1 MIETKWKP
9 STASTLGAVRAG
21 LGRTL
26 LALFAISGL
35 INLLALTGSIY
46 MLQVYD
52 RVLSSRSVPTLI
64 TLTLIVAITYAF
76 LGLLE
81 ILRSQASNRIGSIFE
96 SRLCGTVN
104 QLVLRRPLLGM
115 SRAQSQQPIRDVDTV
130 RSFLSGGG
138 AVAFLDL
145 PWMPL
150 YLGFVFLLHPALGL
164 LCLVGMALIMVLTLL
179 TERLSKGLVELA
191 CHADSKRRGLA
202 DAGTRNA
209 EALHA
214 MGFAD
219 RAAERL
225 ERANRAFVALQTRSG
240 DVIATLG
247 GLSRVLRLFLQSATL
262 GMGAYLAIH
271 GDVTSGAIIAASIAT
286 ARAIAPLEQVI
297 VHWRSFVAA
306 RQSHARLRDAIGA
319 ASAVPTP
326 LVLPPPRLSL
336 ALKNVSV
343 AIPGSQRL
351 VLHDISF
358 ELRKGQA
365 LAVVGPSAAGKS
377 SLARA
382 IAGVWPVQRGS
393 IRIDGADF
401 ERRSSQELGRHIG
414 YLPQEVVLL
423 EGTVADNIS
432 RLEEVQD
439 SEAIIEAARTAGIHE
454 MILGLPD
461 GYETC
466 VGPDGLGLSVG
477 QRQRIALARALFRN
491 PFLVVLDEPNSNLDA
506 EGEAALTSA
515 INSIRDR
522 GGIAVIIAHRPS
534 ALAAADRAAMITQG
548 LLTEFGPTEEVL
560 KKILRQPI
568 RAVAPARG

>member
-1 MIETKWKP
+1 M
-9 STASTLGAVRAG
+9 G
-21 LGRTL
+21 
-26 LALFAISGL
+26 
-35 INLLALTGSIY
+35 
-46 MLQVYD
+46 
-52 RVLSSRSVPTLI
+52 
-64 TLTLIVAITYAF
+64 
-76 LGLLE
+76 
-81 ILRSQASNRIGSIFE
+81 
-96 SRLCGTVN
+96 
-104 QLVLRRPLLGM
+104 
-115 SRAQSQQPIRDVDTV
+115 
-130 RSFLSGGG
+130 
-138 AVAFLDL
+138 
-145 PWMPL
+145 
-150 YLGFVFLLHPALGL
+150 
-164 LCLVGMALIMVLTLL
+164 LTLL
-179 TERLSKGLVELA
+179 TERLSKGLVELT
-191 CHADSKRRGLA
+191 CQADSKRRGLA

-262 GMGAYLAIH
+262 GLGAYLAIR
-271 GDVTSGAIIAASIAT
+271 GDVTPGAIIAASIAT
-286 ARAIAPLEQVI
+286 ARAIAPLEQLI

-306 RQSHARLRDAIGA
+306 RHSHVRLRDAIGA
-319 ASAVPTP
+319 VPAARTP

-351 VLHDISF
+351 VLRDISF
-358 ELRKGQA
+358 ELWKGQA
-365 LAVVGPSAAGKS
+365 LAVLGPSAAGKS

-393 IRIDGADF
+393 IRIDGAEF
-401 ERRSSQELGRHIG
+401 ERRSSRELGRHIG
-414 YLPQEVVLL
+414 YLPQELVLI

-506 EGEAALTSA
+506 EGEAALTRA

-568 RAVAPARG
+568 RAVAPVRG